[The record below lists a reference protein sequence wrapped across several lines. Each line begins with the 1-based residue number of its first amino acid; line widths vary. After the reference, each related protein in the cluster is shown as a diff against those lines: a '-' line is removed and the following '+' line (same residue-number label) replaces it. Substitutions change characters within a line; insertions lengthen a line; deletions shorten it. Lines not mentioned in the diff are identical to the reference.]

1 MQAPQPTL
9 HPETI
14 KFLEVIEEIK
24 ETNRLLKVEPKT
36 NKGISSLIYPTDRTI
51 FSKLKTGMR
60 KRVPMDAL
68 QNLANH
74 FKIDMNYIF
83 YDNFEINYFPEV
95 LQESATKNQAN
106 FRVSDDHL
114 RIINKN
120 NYNAL
125 GLTIKLYEQMMNLM
139 EQNRNLSEN
148 KKVKSK

>member
-36 NKGISSLIYPTDRTI
+36 DISISNIIYPSDRTI
-51 FSKLKTGMR
+51 LSKLKNGMR
-60 KRVPMDAL
+60 KKVTMDAL
-68 QNLANH
+68 RELAIH

-83 YDNFEINYFPEV
+83 YDGFEINYYPEI
-95 LQESATKNQAN
+95 
-106 FRVSDDHL
+106 FRDSSTNNEAILNVSDDHL

-120 NYNAL
+120 NSNAL
-125 GLTIKLYEQMMNLM
+125 VLAMRLLEEMMNLL
-139 EQNRNLSEN
+139 EKNRNLTEN
-148 KKVKSK
+148 KKVKTD

>member
-1 MQAPQPTL
+1 MPAPQPTL
-9 HPETI
+9 YPETV

-36 NKGISSLIYPTDRTI
+36 NSGISNIIYPTDRTI

-68 QNLANH
+68 AKLAIH

-83 YDNFEINYFPEV
+83 YDGFEINYFPEV
-95 LQESATKNQAN
+95 LQDSTAN
-106 FRVSDDHL
+106 NEVRIHVSDDHL

-125 GLTIKLYEQMMNLM
+125 GLTIKLYEQMMTLL
-139 EQNRNLSEN
+139 EQNRNLSES
-148 KKVKSK
+148 KKVKSE

>member
-9 HPETI
+9 YPETI

-36 NKGISSLIYPTDRTI
+36 NIGISNLIYPTDRTI

-68 QNLANH
+68 LNLAKH

-95 LQESATKNQAN
+95 LQESTTKNQAN
-106 FRVSDDHL
+106 YSVSDDHL